1 MIKRD
6 HMITAASWVIAWGGL
21 FFLGW
26 LLHKGASQ
34 PCPAGT
40 RTIEGY
46 QAGRYTHLCVSGEQP
61 FDGIEQLEV
70 KP

>member
-1 MIKRD
+1 MIKSE
-6 HMITAASWVIAWGGL
+6 HIIAGAAWVIVWGGL

-26 LLHKGASQ
+26 LLHEAESQ

-40 RTIEGY
+40 RTIEGWHR
-46 QAGRYTHLCVSGEQP
+46 GGYTHLCVSESTPLEG
-61 FDGIEQLEV
+61 LEV